1 MMVSQMVPLGEYFGI
16 WGNRLWRTAR
26 VCVIS
31 AKIIE
36 GYLDFFLAYLVAL
49 VEDVSEVLSATGIG
63 VLYPVLAHL
72 VYCPPCPP

>member
-1 MMVSQMVPLGEYFGI
+1 MVSQMVPLGESFGN
-16 WGNRLWRTAR
+16 WGDRLWRTAR

-31 AKIIE
+31 AEIIE

-49 VEDVSEVLSATGIG
+49 VEDVSEVSLATSIG
-63 VLYPVLAHL
+63 VWYPVLAHL